1 MGRTST
7 ASASPRIQAFIFTL
21 LSILYFGFAVS
32 HGGDDEHHDEP
43 KKKKE
48 KKAKKADEKVAVAA

>member
-1 MGRTST
+1 MFGM
-7 ASASPRIQAFIFTL
+7 AIGGIQAFIFTL
-21 LSILYFGFAVS
+21 LTILYFGFAVS

-48 KKAKKADEKVAVAA
+48 KKAKTEVKDEDKVAVAV